1 MLSYNFATI
10 SRLSRTFC
18 RSYQRFPNKF
28 IDTLKQELAK
38 NKELQE
44 NKRQLEER
52 LKKLSDSSVKEKY
65 IKIQKESSA
74 STELIK
80 HQLNEFSDYVNKL
93 AVSIKDSQIG
103 QDAFKQ
109 LKAAAEVAEQV
120 AKQVGDTQVYRQ
132 VANTASEIDKLA
144 DVRMYSK
151 PEELRMRSDS
161 FTSSFA
167 QRHVEVNTDA
177 TQVELHKESR
187 WYSGWKAFSE
197 SNPYYSKLLDW
208 KMRIDESESIVFRG
222 VRSTLERIQFAFTP
236 QDDVSKVLTEIS
248 KVDPN
253 FNKHDWLRFCEKEMI
268 PNILEAVIQMNV
280 NVLNDWCYER
290 AFKMISQ
297 GINEYSKIG
306 YNTFDSQIIDVS
318 KVEMVSGKMMDQGP
332 TLVITFQVF
341 MIHVLKNSE
350 GKVIEGDP
358 NNAIRVHHVWVLCRD
373 MEEFNPAT
381 AWKLLE
387 LHVQK
392 GNLVL

>member
-290 AFKMISQ
+290 AS
-297 GINEYSKIG
+297 
-306 YNTFDSQIIDVS
+306 
-318 KVEMVSGKMMDQGP
+318 
-332 TLVITFQVF
+332 
-341 MIHVLKNSE
+341 
-350 GKVIEGDP
+350 
-358 NNAIRVHHVWVLCRD
+358 
-373 MEEFNPAT
+373 
-381 AWKLLE
+381 
-387 LHVQK
+387 
-392 GNLVL
+392 